1 MIDLDKLKQIFRLK
15 FEQLD
20 RSPEEFW
27 EKGSRERAWDELL
40 NSLEIKKILHLVI
53 PAEDNEIRIPEPMN
67 PDSYLSMSEET
78 ARKILVLGP

>member
-67 PDSYLSMSEET
+67 PDRYLSMSEENT
-78 ARKILVLGP
+78 L